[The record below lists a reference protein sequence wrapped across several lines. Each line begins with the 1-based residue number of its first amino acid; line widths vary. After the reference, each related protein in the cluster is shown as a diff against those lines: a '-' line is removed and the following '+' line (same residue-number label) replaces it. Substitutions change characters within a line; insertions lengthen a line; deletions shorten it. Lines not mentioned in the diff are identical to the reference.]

1 MLLFDTFYAF
11 TVDSQSEQGIEC
23 CNERAR
29 EEELMHPACRPIEVP
44 EDDPFYSQFGR
55 RAPKCLNFVRN
66 SPSPRPGC
74 TLGPR
79 EQNNVL
85 THYMD
90 GSMVYGSDDDRAAS
104 LRLKE
109 KGNLLV

>member
-1 MLLFDTFYAF
+1 
-11 TVDSQSEQGIEC
+11 
-23 CNERAR
+23 
-29 EEELMHPACRPIEVP
+29 
-44 EDDPFYSQFGR
+44 
-55 RAPKCLNFVRN
+55 LNFVRN

-79 EQNNVL
+79 EQSNVL

-90 GSMVYGSDDDRAAS
+90 GSMVYGSDDDVGAA

-109 KGNLLV
+109 KGNIRISVVLSIQTMILNRSATIFYCKQS